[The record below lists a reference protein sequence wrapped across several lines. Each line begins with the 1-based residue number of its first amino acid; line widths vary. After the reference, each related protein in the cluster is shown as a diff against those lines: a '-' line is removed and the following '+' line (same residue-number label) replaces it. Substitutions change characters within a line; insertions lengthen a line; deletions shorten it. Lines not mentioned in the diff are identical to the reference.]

1 MRHLLC
7 GLFLTLAILPRAV
20 AVETGEYT
28 IQPED
33 VLTVSVD
40 GHDDLQR
47 EVVVLNDGHF
57 DYPMAGRVDVAGKT
71 PRQAAAALSVALK
84 GQIVDPDVTVSV
96 RQPALRRVYVSGL
109 VGKAGSYDLKPG
121 WRVSHLLAEAGGF
134 TGRIESAKATVVRGD
149 ESLPVDLKAV
159 LDAVQ
164 RDADIPLKAG
174 DLLQVQPDTNLVHIV
189 GQVRSPGDYQVVRG
203 LGVLEALAL
212 AGGANP
218 TAALTRAQIL
228 RERKMIPLDLHGLLV
243 DGKSDG
249 NVELLPGDT
258 LVVPANE
265 SRIAVLGG
273 VQQPG
278 YFDLPDGKSVTV
290 VDALGLAHG
299 ANRRAKLNNVSLIRM
314 EGGKQVVKALD
325 VRRFLKRGD
334 TSQNPAVEPG
344 DVVYVTDGSGV
355 EPGTVL
361 SAIASFVSPLLYG
374 AVR

>member
-1 MRHLLC
+1 MRYLLC
-7 GLFLTLAILPRAV
+7 ALLLSV
-20 AVETGEYT
+20 AVSASTPAAEKAEYT

-40 GHDDLQR
+40 GHEDLQR
-47 EVVVLNDGHF
+47 DVVVLNDGHF

-71 PRQAAAALSVALK
+71 PEQAAALITAALK
-84 GQIVDPDVTVSV
+84 AQIVDPDVTVSV
-96 RQPALRRVYVSGL
+96 RTPSLRRVYVSGL
-109 VGKAGSYDLKPG
+109 VGKPGSYDLKPG

-149 ESLPVDLKAV
+149 QSIPVDLKAV
-159 LDAVQ
+159 IGADQ
-164 RDADIPLKAG
+164 RDADIALQPG

-189 GQVRSPGDYQVVRG
+189 GQVRSPGDYQLGPG
-203 LGVLEALAL
+203 LGVLEAVAM

-218 TAALTRAQIL
+218 TAALSRAQLL
-228 RERKMIPLDLHGLLV
+228 RVRQVIPVDLHALLV
-243 DGKSDG
+243 EGKSDG
-249 NVELLPGDT
+249 NVVLLPGDT

-278 YFDLPDGKSVTV
+278 YFDLPDGKPVTV

-299 ANRRAKLNNVSLIRM
+299 ANRRARLNNVSLIRM
-314 EGGKQVVKALD
+314 EGGKQIVKALD
-325 VRRFLKRGD
+325 IRRFLKEGD
-334 TSQNPAVEPG
+334 VSQNPAVLPG
-344 DVVYVTDGSGV
+344 DVVYVTDGSGM
-355 EPGTVL
+355 EPGNVL
-361 SAIASFVSPLLYG
+361 TAIASFVSPLLYG